1 MTIDDLR
8 QEMIERIEENPPEQR
23 TLEDIQMI
31 VDEVIP
37 EDYDSLIALLGNHV
51 QLGYPEDGEYASNA
65 WQIIMD
71 NLYLIL
77 HEDALEL
84 WDRYNPGVLDEL
96 DA

>member
-31 VDEVIP
+31 VDEIIP
-37 EDYDSLIALLGNHV
+37 EDYDSLVTLLGNHV
-51 QLGYPEDGEYASNA
+51 ELGYPEEGDVVVNA

-71 NLYLIL
+71 NLYMVMYE
-77 HEDALEL
+77 HALEL
-84 WDRYNPGVLDEL
+84 WDQYNPGVLDEL
-96 DA
+96 EA